1 MDKEITIINKEK
13 FCDIYNRINETV
25 DLDEK
30 YANAAER
37 APMNQKEN
45 LPVYT
50 NCKGEKLVDLV
61 GQNNGESADNGA
73 IAALSM
79 ATLVRWI
86 GGGHYNNRALSAANL
101 ASAGLIA
108 NGVKYIIV
116 YDDAK
121 EPYSL
126 VWCKDGTYKIGY
138 ITKDK
143 FNYLILEKPETFF
156 FSLPFE
162 DEAEE
167 ILQSD
172 EEEFVEEEDET
183 EEQNIAEK
191 AEFIDNTNELID
203 NANEPSV
210 VELSGADTEK
220 DTVID
225 VIAIENIDGIDRDT
239 VNGPFAITGG
249 PDWSDVIFCKDG
261 KKITVLRNLAL
272 ICLDSNGKFVLDG
285 FIDSPDW
292 ALKHIAHM
300 RKNDAAY
307 DDFAWQDLILNHKDE
322 LFVGKTV
329 TLTIL
334 CDHSFDLDKD
344 FVCALSNAN
353 VNTNIIFLSEESGN
367 NMPNPGGWNITYCAK
382 SRFPIGKAFN
392 QLIGGN
398 K

>member
-143 FNYLILEKPETFF
+143 FNYLILENPETFF

-172 EEEFVEEEDET
+172 EEEFVEEQDET
-183 EEQNIAEK
+183 EEQNFAEK
-191 AEFIDNTNELID
+191 TQFIDDTNEH
-203 NANEPSV
+203 SV
-210 VELSGADTEK
+210 VELSGADMEK

-225 VIAIENIDGIDRDT
+225 VIAIENIEGIDRDT

-307 DDFAWQDLILNHKDE
+307 DDFTWQDLILNHKDE
-322 LFVGKTV
+322 LFVGKSI

-334 CDHSFDLDKD
+334 CDHSFNLDKD
-344 FVCALSNAN
+344 FVCALSSAN
-353 VNTNIIFLSEESGN
+353 VNTNIIFLGEEREN
-367 NMPNPGGWNITYCAK
+367 NMLNPGGWNITYCAK
-382 SRFPIGKAFN
+382 SRYTIGKVFN

>member
-61 GQNNGESADNGA
+61 RQNNGESADNGA

-126 VWCKDGTYKIGY
+126 LWCKDGTYKIGY

-143 FNYLILEKPETFF
+143 FNYLILENPETFF

-172 EEEFVEEEDET
+172 EEEFVEEQDET
-183 EEQNIAEK
+183 EEQNFAEK
-191 AEFIDNTNELID
+191 AEFIDNTS
-203 NANEPSV
+203 EPSV
-210 VELSGADTEK
+210 VELSGADIEK

-225 VIAIENIDGIDRDT
+225 VIAISDLTDRDINN
-239 VNGPFAITGG
+239 VNGRFAITNGS
-249 PDWSDVIFCKDG
+249 DWLDVIFCKGG

-307 DDFAWQDLILNHKDE
+307 DDSAWQDLILNHKDE
-322 LFVGKTV
+322 LFVGKSV

-353 VNTNIIFLSEESGN
+353 VNTNIIFLSEESEN

-382 SRFPIGKAFN
+382 DRSSIGDAFN

>member
-61 GQNNGESADNGA
+61 RQNNGESADNGA

-138 ITKDK
+138 KDK
-143 FNYLILEKPETFF
+143 SNYLILENPETFF

-172 EEEFVEEEDET
+172 EAEFVEEHDET

-191 AEFIDNTNELID
+191 AEFIDNTS
-203 NANEPSV
+203 EPSV
-210 VELSGADTEK
+210 VELSGADIEK

-225 VIAIENIDGIDRDT
+225 VIAIENIEGIDRNT
-239 VNGPFAITGG
+239 VNGPFAIRDGL
-249 PDWSDVIFCKDG
+249 DWSDVIFCKDG

-272 ICLDSNGKFVLDG
+272 ICLDSNGKFVLNG
-285 FIDSPDW
+285 FIASPDK
-292 ALKHIAHM
+292 ALEHIAHM

-307 DDFAWQDLILNHKDE
+307 DDSAWQDLILNHKDE
-322 LFVGKTV
+322 LFVGKSV

-334 CDHSFDLDKD
+334 CDHSFDFDKD
-344 FVCALSNAN
+344 FVCALSSAN
-353 VNTNIIFLSEESGN
+353 VNTNIIFLGEEREN
-367 NMPNPGGWNITYCAK
+367 NMLNPGGWNITYCAK
-382 SRFPIGKAFN
+382 SRYTIGKVFN

>member
-45 LPVYT
+45 LPVYA

-108 NGVKYIIV
+108 NGVRYIIV

-143 FNYLILEKPETFF
+143 FNYLILENPETFF

-191 AEFIDNTNELID
+191 AEFIHNTSELID
-203 NANEPSV
+203 NANEHSV
-210 VELSGADTEK
+210 VELSGADIEK

-225 VIAIENIDGIDRDT
+225 VIAISDLTDRDINN
-239 VNGPFAITGG
+239 VNGRFAITNGS
-249 PDWSDVIFCKDG
+249 DWLDVIFCKGG

-307 DDFAWQDLILNHKDE
+307 DDSAWQDLILNHKDE
-322 LFVGKTV
+322 LFVGKSV

-353 VNTNIIFLSEESGN
+353 VNTNIIFLSEESEN

-382 SRFPIGKAFN
+382 DRSSIGDAFN

>member
-86 GGGHYNNRALSAANL
+86 GGGHYNNRVLSAANL

-126 VWCKDGTYKIGY
+126 VWCKDGTYKIRY
-138 ITKDK
+138 IIKDK
-143 FNYLILEKPETFF
+143 FYLILEKPETFF

-172 EEEFVEEEDET
+172 EEEFVEEQDET
-183 EEQNIAEK
+183 EEQNFAEK
-191 AEFIDNTNELID
+191 TQFIDDTNEH
-203 NANEPSV
+203 SV
-210 VELSGADTEK
+210 VELSGADIEK

-225 VIAIENIDGIDRDT
+225 VIAISDLTDRDINN
-239 VNGPFAITGG
+239 VNGRFAITNGS
-249 PDWSDVIFCKDG
+249 DWLDVIFCKGG

-307 DDFAWQDLILNHKDE
+307 DDSAWQDLILNHKDE
-322 LFVGKTV
+322 LFVGKSV

-353 VNTNIIFLSEESGN
+353 VNTNIIFLSEESEN

-382 SRFPIGKAFN
+382 DRSSIGDAFN

>member
-86 GGGHYNNRALSAANL
+86 GGGHYNIRALSAANL

-143 FNYLILEKPETFF
+143 FNYLILENPETFF

-183 EEQNIAEK
+183 EEQSLTEK
-191 AEFIDNTNELID
+191 AQFIDDTNEH
-203 NANEPSV
+203 SV
-210 VELSGADTEK
+210 VELSGADMEK

-225 VIAIENIDGIDRDT
+225 VIAIENIEGIDRDT

-300 RKNDAAY
+300 RKNDAVY
-307 DDFAWQDLILNHKDE
+307 DDSAWQDLILNHKDE
-322 LFVGKTV
+322 LFVGKSI

-344 FVCALSNAN
+344 FVCALSSAN
-353 VNTNIIFLSEESGN
+353 VNTNIIFLGEEREN
-367 NMPNPGGWNITYCAK
+367 NMLNPGGWNITYCAK
-382 SRFPIGKAFN
+382 SRYTIGKVFN

>member
-143 FNYLILEKPETFF
+143 FNYLILENPETFF

-191 AEFIDNTNELID
+191 AEFIDNTS
-203 NANEPSV
+203 EPSV
-210 VELSGADTEK
+210 VELSGADIEK

-225 VIAIENIDGIDRDT
+225 VIAISDLTDRDIDN
-239 VNGPFAITGG
+239 VNGRFAITNG
-249 PDWSDVIFCKDG
+249 PDWLDVIFCKGG

-307 DDFAWQDLILNHKDE
+307 DDSAWQDLILNHKDD
-322 LFVGKTV
+322 LFVGKSV

-344 FVCALSNAN
+344 FVCALISAN
-353 VNTNIIFLSEESGN
+353 VNTNIIFLGEESEN

-382 SRFPIGKAFN
+382 DRSSIGDAVKK
-392 QLIGGN
+392 LIGGN

>member
-126 VWCKDGTYKIGY
+126 VWCKDGTYKIRY

-143 FNYLILEKPETFF
+143 FYLILEKPETFF
-156 FSLPFE
+156 FGLPFE

-183 EEQNIAEK
+183 EEQSLTEK
-191 AEFIDNTNELID
+191 AQFIDDTNEH
-203 NANEPSV
+203 SV
-210 VELSGADTEK
+210 VELSGADIEK

-225 VIAIENIDGIDRDT
+225 VIAIENIEGIDRDT

-307 DDFAWQDLILNHKDE
+307 DDSAWQDLILNHKDE
-322 LFVGKTV
+322 LFVGKSV

-353 VNTNIIFLSEESGN
+353 VKTNIIFFGEEREN
-367 NMPNPGGWNITYCAK
+367 NMLNPGGWNITYCAK
-382 SRFPIGKAFN
+382 SRYTIGKVFN

>member
-143 FNYLILEKPETFF
+143 FNYLILENPETFF

-191 AEFIDNTNELID
+191 AEFIDNTS
-203 NANEPSV
+203 EPSV

-225 VIAIENIDGIDRDT
+225 VIAIENIGEIDRDK
-239 VNGPFAITGG
+239 VNGPFAINCG

-261 KKITVLRNLAL
+261 KKVTLLRNLAL

-292 ALKHIAHM
+292 ALKHITRM
-300 RKNDAAY
+300 RKSDAAY
-307 DDFAWQDLILNHKDE
+307 DDFAWQDLILKHKDR
-322 LFVGKTV
+322 LFVGKSV
-329 TLTIL
+329 TLAVL
-334 CDHSFDLDKD
+334 CDHSFNFDKR
-344 FVCALSNAN
+344 FVDVIKVSNVNAN
-353 VNTNIIFLSEESGN
+353 IFFLGNSDESK
-367 NMPNPGGWNITYCAK
+367 MLVPDGWGKTSCAK
-382 SRFPIGKAFN
+382 ARFSIGNAFN
-392 QLIGGN
+392 KLIGGN

>member
-25 DLDEK
+25 ALDEK

-138 ITKDK
+138 ITRDK
-143 FNYLILEKPETFF
+143 FNYLIFENPETFF
-156 FSLPFE
+156 FSLPF
-162 DEAEE
+162 
-167 ILQSD
+167 
-172 EEEFVEEEDET
+172 EDET

-191 AEFIDNTNELID
+191 AEFIDN
-203 NANEPSV
+203 ANEPSV
-210 VELSGADTEK
+210 VKLSGADTEK

-225 VIAIENIDGIDRDT
+225 VIAISDLTDRDINK
-239 VNGPFAITGG
+239 VNGRFAITNG
-249 PDWSDVIFCKDG
+249 PDWLDVIFCKGG

-285 FIDSPDW
+285 FIDSPDR
-292 ALKHIAHM
+292 ALEHIAHM

-307 DDFAWQDLILNHKDE
+307 DDSAWQDLILNHKDD
-322 LFVGKTV
+322 LFVGKSV

-353 VNTNIIFLSEESGN
+353 VNTNIIFLGEKSEN
-367 NMPNPGGWNITYCAK
+367 NMLKPSGWNITYCAK
-382 SRFPIGKAFN
+382 DRSSIGDAFN

>member
-1 MDKEITIINKEK
+1 
-13 FCDIYNRINETV
+13 
-25 DLDEK
+25 
-30 YANAAER
+30 
-37 APMNQKEN
+37 MNQKEN

-143 FNYLILEKPETFF
+143 FNYLILENPETFF

-203 NANEPSV
+203 NANELSV

-307 DDFAWQDLILNHKDE
+307 DDSAWQDLILKHKDR
-322 LFVGKTV
+322 LFVGKSV
-329 TLTIL
+329 TLTVL
-334 CDHSFDLDKD
+334 CDHSFNFDKD
-344 FVCALSNAN
+344 FVCALSSAN
-353 VNTNIIFLSEESGN
+353 VNTNIIFLGEESEN
-367 NMPNPGGWNITYCAK
+367 NMLNPGGWNITYCAK
-382 SRFPIGKAFN
+382 SRFPIGKAVN

>member
-13 FCDIYNRINETV
+13 FCDIYNRINKTV

-86 GGGHYNNRALSAANL
+86 GGGHYNNRALSAANI

-138 ITKDK
+138 KDK
-143 FNYLILEKPETFF
+143 SNYLILENPETFF

-191 AEFIDNTNELID
+191 TQFIDDTNEH
-203 NANEPSV
+203 SV
-210 VELSGADTEK
+210 VELSGADIEK

-225 VIAIENIDGIDRDT
+225 VIAIENIEGIDRDT

-261 KKITVLRNLAL
+261 KKVTLLRNLAL
-272 ICLDSNGKFVLDG
+272 ICLDDNGKFVLDG

-307 DDFAWQDLILNHKDE
+307 DDSAWQDLILNHKDE
-322 LFVGKTV
+322 LFVGKSI

-334 CDHSFDLDKD
+334 CDHSFNLDKD
-344 FVCALSNAN
+344 FVCALSSAN
-353 VNTNIIFLSEESGN
+353 VNTNIIFLGEEN
-367 NMPNPGGWNITYCAK
+367 NMSNPCGWNITYCAK
-382 SRFPIGKAFN
+382 SRYTIGKVFN

>member
-73 IAALSM
+73 IASLSM

-143 FNYLILEKPETFF
+143 FNYLILENPETFF

-183 EEQNIAEK
+183 EEQSLTEK
-191 AEFIDNTNELID
+191 AQFIDDTNEH
-203 NANEPSV
+203 SV

-225 VIAIENIDGIDRDT
+225 VIAIENIEGIDRDT

-261 KKITVLRNLAL
+261 KKVTLLRNLAL

-307 DDFAWQDLILNHKDE
+307 DDSAWQDLILNHKDE
-322 LFVGKTV
+322 LFVGKSV

-334 CDHSFDLDKD
+334 CDHSFNLDKD
-344 FVCALSNAN
+344 FVCALSSAN
-353 VNTNIIFLSEESGN
+353 VNTNIIFLGEEREN
-367 NMPNPGGWNITYCAK
+367 NMLNPGGWNITYCAK
-382 SRFPIGKAFN
+382 SRYTIGKVFN

>member
-108 NGVKYIIV
+108 NGVRYIIV

-126 VWCKDGTYKIGY
+126 VWCKDGTYKIGC

-143 FNYLILEKPETFF
+143 LILENPETFF

>member
-108 NGVKYIIV
+108 NGVRYIIV

-126 VWCKDGTYKIGY
+126 VWCKDGTYKIGC

-143 FNYLILEKPETFF
+143 LILENPETFF

-367 NMPNPGGWNITYCAK
+367 NIPNPGGWNITYCAK

>member
-61 GQNNGESADNGA
+61 GKNNGESADNGA

-108 NGVKYIIV
+108 NGVKYIII

-143 FNYLILEKPETFF
+143 FNYLILENPETFF

-191 AEFIDNTNELID
+191 AEFIDNTS
-203 NANEPSV
+203 EPSV
-210 VELSGADTEK
+210 VELSGADIEK

-225 VIAIENIDGIDRDT
+225 VIAISDLTDRDIDN
-239 VNGPFAITGG
+239 VNGRFAITGG
-249 PDWSDVIFCKDG
+249 PDWLDVIFCKGG

-307 DDFAWQDLILNHKDE
+307 DDSAWQDLILNHKDE
-322 LFVGKTV
+322 LFVGKSV

-353 VNTNIIFLSEESGN
+353 VNTNIIFLSEESEN
-367 NMPNPGGWNITYCAK
+367 NMPNLGGWNITYCAK
-382 SRFPIGKAFN
+382 DRSSIGDAFN

>member
-13 FCDIYNRINETV
+13 FCDIYNRINKTV

-101 ASAGLIA
+101 ASAGLVA
-108 NGVKYIIV
+108 NDVKYIIV

-126 VWCKDGTYKIGY
+126 VWCKDGTYKIGS
-138 ITKDK
+138 KDK
-143 FNYLILEKPETFF
+143 FYLILEKPETFF

-172 EEEFVEEEDET
+172 EEEFVEEQDET

-191 AEFIDNTNELID
+191 AEFIDNTNE
-203 NANEPSV
+203 PSV

-220 DTVID
+220 DTFID
-225 VIAIENIDGIDRDT
+225 VIAIENIEGIDRDT

-285 FIDSPDW
+285 FIASPDK
-292 ALKHIAHM
+292 ALEHIAHM

-307 DDFAWQDLILNHKDE
+307 DDSAWQDLILNHKDE
-322 LFVGKTV
+322 LFVGKSV

-334 CDHSFDLDKD
+334 CDHSFDFDKD
-344 FVCALSNAN
+344 FVCALSSAN
-353 VNTNIIFLSEESGN
+353 VNTNIIFLGEEREN
-367 NMPNPGGWNITYCAK
+367 NMLNPGGWNITYCAK
-382 SRFPIGKAFN
+382 SRYTIGKVFN

>member
-30 YANAAER
+30 YTNAAER

-101 ASAGLIA
+101 ASTGLIA
-108 NGVKYIIV
+108 DGVKYIIV

-183 EEQNIAEK
+183 EEQSLTEK
-191 AEFIDNTNELID
+191 AEFID

-210 VELSGADTEK
+210 AELSGADTEK

-261 KKITVLRNLAL
+261 KKVTVLRNLAL
-272 ICLDSNGKFVLDG
+272 ICLDSNGRFVLDG

-292 ALKHIAHM
+292 AFRHIAHI
-300 RKNDAAY
+300 RKTDAQHY
-307 DDFAWQDLILNHKDE
+307 DYAWQDLILDHKDE
-322 LFVGKTV
+322 LFVGKSV

-334 CDHSFDLDKD
+334 CDHSFNLVKD
-344 FVCALSNAN
+344 FVCALSSAN
-353 VNTNIIFLSEESGN
+353 VNTNIIFLGEEREN
-367 NMPNPGGWNITYCAK
+367 NMPNPGGWNIIYCAK
-382 SRFPIGKAFN
+382 SRYTIGKAFN

>member
-143 FNYLILEKPETFF
+143 FNYLILENPETFF

-183 EEQNIAEK
+183 EKQNIAEK
-191 AEFIDNTNELID
+191 AEFIDNTNEH
-203 NANEPSV
+203 SV
-210 VELSGADTEK
+210 VELSGADIEK

-225 VIAIENIDGIDRDT
+225 VIAIENIEGIDRDT

-307 DDFAWQDLILNHKDE
+307 DDSAWQDLILNHKDE
-322 LFVGKTV
+322 LFVGKSV

-334 CDHSFDLDKD
+334 CDHSFNLDKD
-344 FVCALSNAN
+344 FVCALSSVN
-353 VNTNIIFLSEESGN
+353 VNTNIIFLGEEREN
-367 NMPNPGGWNITYCAK
+367 NMLNPSGWNITYCAK
-382 SRFPIGKAFN
+382 SRYTIGKVFN

>member
-13 FCDIYNRINETV
+13 FCDIYNRINKTV

-101 ASAGLIA
+101 ASAGLVA
-108 NGVKYIIV
+108 NDVKYIIV

-126 VWCKDGTYKIGY
+126 VWCKDGTYKIGS
-138 ITKDK
+138 KDK
-143 FNYLILEKPETFF
+143 FYLILEKPETFF

-167 ILQSD
+167 ILRSD
-172 EEEFVEEEDET
+172 EEEFVEEQDET
-183 EEQNIAEK
+183 EEQNFAEK
-191 AEFIDNTNELID
+191 AEFIDNTS
-203 NANEPSV
+203 EPSV
-210 VELSGADTEK
+210 VELSGADIEK

-225 VIAIENIDGIDRDT
+225 VIAISDLTDRDINN
-239 VNGPFAITGG
+239 VNGRFAITNGS
-249 PDWSDVIFCKDG
+249 DWLDVIFCKGG

-307 DDFAWQDLILNHKDE
+307 DDSAWQDLILNHKDE
-322 LFVGKTV
+322 LFVGKSV

-353 VNTNIIFLSEESGN
+353 VNTNIIFLSEESEN

-382 SRFPIGKAFN
+382 DRSSIGDAFN

>member
-13 FCDIYNRINETV
+13 FCDIYNRINKTV

-61 GQNNGESADNGA
+61 GQNNGESADSGA

-126 VWCKDGTYKIGY
+126 VWCKDGTYKIRY
-138 ITKDK
+138 KDK

-156 FSLPFE
+156 FGLPFE

-183 EEQNIAEK
+183 EEQSLTEK
-191 AEFIDNTNELID
+191 AQFIDDTNEH
-203 NANEPSV
+203 SV
-210 VELSGADTEK
+210 VELSGADIEK

-225 VIAIENIDGIDRDT
+225 VIAISDLTDRDIDN
-239 VNGPFAITGG
+239 VNGRFAITNG
-249 PDWSDVIFCKDG
+249 PDWLDVIFCKGG

-307 DDFAWQDLILNHKDE
+307 DDSAWQDLILNHKDE
-322 LFVGKTV
+322 LFVGKSV

-353 VNTNIIFLSEESGN
+353 VNTNIIFLGEESEN

-382 SRFPIGKAFN
+382 DRSSIGDAFN

>member
-50 NCKGEKLVDLV
+50 NCKGKKLVDLV

-126 VWCKDGTYKIGY
+126 VWCKDGTYKIRY

-143 FNYLILEKPETFF
+143 FYLILEKPETFF

-172 EEEFVEEEDET
+172 EEEFVEEQDET

-191 AEFIDNTNELID
+191 AEFIDNTNEH
-203 NANEPSV
+203 SV
-210 VELSGADTEK
+210 VELSGADIEK

-225 VIAIENIDGIDRDT
+225 VIAISDLTDRDINN
-239 VNGPFAITGG
+239 VNGRFAITNGS
-249 PDWSDVIFCKDG
+249 DWLDVIFCKGG

-307 DDFAWQDLILNHKDE
+307 DDSAWQDLILNHKDE
-322 LFVGKTV
+322 LFVGKSV

-353 VNTNIIFLSEESGN
+353 VNTNIIFLGEESEN
-367 NMPNPGGWNITYCAK
+367 NMPNPSGWNITYCAK
-382 SRFPIGKAFN
+382 DRSSIGDAFN

>member
-101 ASAGLIA
+101 ASVGLIA

-126 VWCKDGTYKIGY
+126 VWCKDGTYKIRY
-138 ITKDK
+138 IIKDK
-143 FNYLILEKPETFF
+143 FYLILEKPETFF

-172 EEEFVEEEDET
+172 EEEFVEEQDET
-183 EEQNIAEK
+183 EEQNFAEK
-191 AEFIDNTNELID
+191 TQFIDDTNEH
-203 NANEPSV
+203 SV
-210 VELSGADTEK
+210 VELSGADIEK

-225 VIAIENIDGIDRDT
+225 VIAISDLTDRDINN
-239 VNGPFAITGG
+239 VNGRFAITNGS
-249 PDWSDVIFCKDG
+249 DWLDVIFCKGG

-307 DDFAWQDLILNHKDE
+307 DDSVWQDLILNYKDE
-322 LFVGKTV
+322 LFVGKSV

-353 VNTNIIFLSEESGN
+353 VNTNIIFLGEEREN

-382 SRFPIGKAFN
+382 DRSSIGDAFN

>member
-13 FCDIYNRINETV
+13 FCDIYNRINKTV

-126 VWCKDGTYKIGY
+126 VWCKDGTYKIGS
-138 ITKDK
+138 KDK
-143 FNYLILEKPETFF
+143 FYLILEKPETFF

-172 EEEFVEEEDET
+172 EEEFVEEQDET
-183 EEQNIAEK
+183 EEQNFAEK
-191 AEFIDNTNELID
+191 AEFIDNTS
-203 NANEPSV
+203 EPSV
-210 VELSGADTEK
+210 VELSGADIEK

-225 VIAIENIDGIDRDT
+225 VIAISDLTDRDINN
-239 VNGPFAITGG
+239 VNGRFAITNGS
-249 PDWSDVIFCKDG
+249 DWLDVIFCKGG

-307 DDFAWQDLILNHKDE
+307 DDSAWQDLILNHKDE
-322 LFVGKTV
+322 LFVGKSV

-353 VNTNIIFLSEESGN
+353 VNTNIIFLSEESEN

-382 SRFPIGKAFN
+382 DRSSIGDAFN

>member
-13 FCDIYNRINETV
+13 FCDIYNRINKTV

-61 GQNNGESADNGA
+61 GQNNGESADSGA

-126 VWCKDGTYKIGY
+126 VWCKDGTYKI
-138 ITKDK
+138 KDK

-183 EEQNIAEK
+183 EEQSLTEK
-191 AEFIDNTNELID
+191 AQFIDDTNEH
-203 NANEPSV
+203 SV

-225 VIAIENIDGIDRDT
+225 VIAIENIEGIDRDT

-307 DDFAWQDLILNHKDE
+307 DDSAWQDLILNHKDE
-322 LFVGKTV
+322 LFVGKSV

-334 CDHSFDLDKD
+334 CDHSFNLDKD
-344 FVCALSNAN
+344 FVCALSSAN
-353 VNTNIIFLSEESGN
+353 VNTNIIFLGEEREN
-367 NMPNPGGWNITYCAK
+367 KMLNPGGWNITYCAK
-382 SRFPIGKAFN
+382 SRYTIGKVFN

>member
-108 NGVKYIIV
+108 NGVRYIIV

-143 FNYLILEKPETFF
+143 FNYLILENPETFF

-203 NANEPSV
+203 NANELSV

-307 DDFAWQDLILNHKDE
+307 DDSAWQDLILKHKDR
-322 LFVGKTV
+322 LFVGKSV
-329 TLTIL
+329 TLTVL
-334 CDHSFDLDKD
+334 CDHSFNFDKD
-344 FVCALSNAN
+344 FVCALSSAN
-353 VNTNIIFLSEESGN
+353 VNTNIIFLGEESEN
-367 NMPNPGGWNITYCAK
+367 NMLNPGGWNITYCAK
-382 SRFPIGKAFN
+382 SRFPIGKAVN

>member
-86 GGGHYNNRALSAANL
+86 GGGHYNNRALSAENL

-126 VWCKDGTYKIGY
+126 VWCKDGTYKIRY
-138 ITKDK
+138 IIKDK
-143 FNYLILEKPETFF
+143 FYLILEKPETFF

-172 EEEFVEEEDET
+172 EEEFVEEQDET
-183 EEQNIAEK
+183 EEQNFAEK
-191 AEFIDNTNELID
+191 TQFIDDTNEH
-203 NANEPSV
+203 SV
-210 VELSGADTEK
+210 VELSGADIEK

-225 VIAIENIDGIDRDT
+225 VIAISDLTDRDINN
-239 VNGPFAITGG
+239 VNGRFAITNGS
-249 PDWSDVIFCKDG
+249 DWLDVIFCKGG

-307 DDFAWQDLILNHKDE
+307 DDSVWQDLILNHKDE
-322 LFVGKTV
+322 LFVGKSV

-353 VNTNIIFLSEESGN
+353 VNTNIIFLGEEREN

-382 SRFPIGKAFN
+382 DRSSIGDAFN